1 MDFGPR
7 SAVCGLWSLNHPQPF
22 YTSWRLARSSGQR
35 LCYNSILMLN
45 SVETTPPTT
54 FSVRAIKNIAISPR
68 LVIAA
73 GLVALFVAIPLVYIF
88 VRAFSAE
95 PDAWSRLFQTRIW
108 KLLGN
113 TLLLVLAVT
122 GGAVV
127 TGVSMAWL
135 TERTDLPGRK
145 VFRWMLA
152 MPLAIPA
159 YIGGIVHLALLRP
172 RGGIIPQ
179 VLERVFGQ
187 PIPTP
192 SPIGFW
198 GATFILTLFMFPYVY
213 LLSGAAFRSLHAS
226 LEEASRVFGRT
237 PLQTF
242 FHVTLPALRPGLMA
256 GALLVALD
264 ILAEYGTVAL
274 LRYETFSSAIFVQLS
289 GRYDR
294 SSASVLSGIL
304 VALAILI
311 LWGELRLQGRARF
324 TQMESAWRPAPV
336 IALGKWRVP
345 ALLLAMGIVF
355 ASLIVPVAVL
365 LVWSVQALLDPQTLA
380 VIVRTGS
387 QGFGSYVWNSL
398 WSSGLAALIAVIFSL
413 PVALLAVRYPNR
425 FSRFVSRLCQVGY
438 AIPGV
443 VIALSLVLLVNRAL
457 PILYATPLVVVIAY
471 VLRHMPQAVRA
482 SESAL
487 NQLSPSLEEASRT
500 LGRTSLQTLVQ
511 VTLPLILP
519 GLLAGG
525 SLVFLTSLKE
535 LPATLLLRP
544 PGFDTLA
551 VRVWVWA
558 GEGFYVPAAPAALLL
573 VIASALPLSF
583 LLRREQIFK

>member
-1 MDFGPR
+1 METARTNFI
-7 SAVCGLWSLNHPQPF
+7 LQKI
-22 YTSWRLARSSGQR
+22 RSS
-35 LCYNSILMLN
+35 
-45 SVETTPPTT
+45 
-54 FSVRAIKNIAISPR
+54 ISPR
-68 LVIAA
+68 LAIAA
-73 GLVALFVAIPLVYIF
+73 GLVALFVAVPLVYIF
-88 VRAFSAE
+88 IRALDAE
-95 PDAWSRLFQTRIW
+95 PEAWRRLLQTRIW

-113 TLLLVLAVT
+113 TLLLVAAVT
-122 GGAVV
+122 SGALL
-127 TGVSMAWL
+127 TGVGMAWL

-145 VFRWMLA
+145 ILRWMLA

-172 RGGIIPQ
+172 HGGVIPQ
-179 VLERVFGQ
+179 FLENIFGQ
-187 PIPTP
+187 PVFTP
-192 SPIGFW
+192 SPLGFW
-198 GATFILTLFMFPYVY
+198 GAAFILTLFTYPYVY

-226 LEEASRVFGRT
+226 LEEASRIFGRT
-237 PLQTF
+237 PMQTL

-294 SSASVLSGIL
+294 SAASVLSGIL
-304 VALAILI
+304 VALAIII
-311 LWGELRLQGRARF
+311 LWSELRLQGQARF
-324 TQMESAWRPAPV
+324 TQMESNWRPAPPFP
-336 IALGKWRVP
+336 LGKWRIP
-345 ALLLAMGIVF
+345 AFFIVMGVIS
-355 ASLIVPVAVL
+355 ASLLMPFIVL
-365 LVWSVQALLDPQTLA
+365 SVWSIQAFLDLETMSALFH
-380 VIVRTGS
+380 TGS

-398 WSSGLAALIAVIFSL
+398 WSSSIAALIAVILSL
-413 PVALLAVRYPNR
+413 PVTLLSVRYPNR
-425 FSRFVSRLCQVGY
+425 FTKFISRFCQVGY

-443 VIALSLVLLVNRAL
+443 VIALSLVLLVNRTL
-457 PILYATPLVVVIAY
+457 PFLYATPFVVVIAY

-511 VTLPLILP
+511 VTIPLILP

-544 PGFDTLA
+544 AGFDTLA

-558 GEGFYVPAAPAALLL
+558 GEGFYTQAAPAALLL
-573 VIASALPLSF
+573 ILASALPLSF
-583 LLRREQIFK
+583 LLRREKIFK

>member
-1 MDFGPR
+1 M
-7 SAVCGLWSLNHPQPF
+7 S
-22 YTSWRLARSSGQR
+22 
-35 LCYNSILMLN
+35 
-45 SVETTPPTT
+45 
-54 FSVRAIKNIAISPR
+54 ISPR
-68 LVIAA
+68 LAIAA
-73 GLVALFVAIPLVYIF
+73 GLVALFVAVPLVYIF
-88 VRAFSAE
+88 IRALGAE
-95 PDAWSRLFQTRIW
+95 PEAWQRLLQTRLW
-108 KLLGN
+108 KLLSN
-113 TLLLVLAVT
+113 TLLLVVAVT
-122 GGAVV
+122 GGALLL
-127 TGVSMAWL
+127 GVSMAWL

-145 VFRWMLA
+145 VFRWMHA
-152 MPLAIPA
+152 MPLAVPA

-172 RGGIIPQ
+172 RGGVIPQ
-179 VLERVFGQ
+179 LLESIFGQ
-187 PIPTP
+187 PVPTP
-192 SPIGFW
+192 SPLGFW
-198 GATFILTLFMFPYVY
+198 GAAFILTLFMYPYVY
-213 LLSGAAFRSLHAS
+213 LLSGAAFRKLHAS

-237 PLQTF
+237 PMQTLF
-242 FHVTLPALRPGLMA
+242 QVTLPALRPGLTA

-294 SSASVLSGIL
+294 SAASILSGIL

-311 LWGELRLQGRARF
+311 LWGELRLQGQARF
-324 TQMESAWRPAPV
+324 TQMESNWRPAPLL
-336 IALGKWRVP
+336 ALGKWRIP
-345 ALLLAMGIVF
+345 AFLLVLGVVS
-355 ASLIVPVAVL
+355 ASLLVPFTVL
-365 LVWSVQALLDPQTLA
+365 LIWSVQAFLDPQTMTTLF
-380 VIVRTGS
+380 RTGS

-398 WSSGLAALIAVIFSL
+398 WSSSAAAVIAVTLSL
-413 PVALLAVRYPNR
+413 PVALLAVRYPSR

-457 PILYATPLVVVIAY
+457 PFLYATPFVVVIAY

-544 PGFDTLA
+544 AGFDTLA

-558 GEGFYVPAAPAALLL
+558 GEGFYFQAAPAALLL
-573 VIASALPLSF
+573 VLVSALPLSF